1 VIKLPRGRVK
11 QKGQVTIPQELRM
24 KHGIEEGVFIEFIDQ
39 KDGILI
45 KTLPPIEAGES
56 VGDEEYKKIIAELD
70 QGRRNWR

>member
-1 VIKLPRGRVK
+1 
-11 QKGQVTIPQELRM
+11 M

-45 KTLPPIEAGES
+45 KTLPPIEAGEP
-56 VGDEEYKKIIAELD
+56 VGEEEYKKIIAELD